1 MLNKRLI
8 SVTAYIKGE
17 HRDSFFRKGGGGA
30 RGIFLAFMHTKV
42 AKYEKRG
49 FTFRIKSSTKNES
62 LHRPNS
68 EDSERTKEPVA
79 KEPVY

>member
-1 MLNKRLI
+1 MLCKRLI

-17 HRDSFFRKGGGGA
+17 HRDSFCFVEGGGGA

-49 FTFRIKSSTKNES
+49 FTFRIKPSTKNES
-62 LHRPNS
+62 LYRTNS
-68 EDSERTKEPVA
+68 EDSLSAPSLLKFVL
-79 KEPVY
+79 